1 MDTID
6 FVRTN
11 EMILYT
17 RGVLIENVL
26 ACAVIVIVLVIRSC
40 DPHDMIFVM
49 KNSQPNHVDFL
60 VKFLSSWHKS
70 SGHDSS
76 CPDSSRRDFFE
87 SEYENLC
94 AHIF

>member
-60 VKFLSSWHKS
+60 VKCLLSLRELGRSKFSWR
-70 SGHDSS
+70 
-76 CPDSSRRDFFE
+76 DSSRHDLIE
-87 SEYENLC
+87 AGL
-94 AHIF
+94 